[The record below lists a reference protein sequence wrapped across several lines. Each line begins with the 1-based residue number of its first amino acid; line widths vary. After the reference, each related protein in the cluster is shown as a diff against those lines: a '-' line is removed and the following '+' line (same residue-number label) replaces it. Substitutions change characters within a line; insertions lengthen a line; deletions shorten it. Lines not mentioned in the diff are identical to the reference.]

1 MIILSMPLSGPAI
14 PFPALRL
21 SPGVATL
28 FHTRAPDVTRCH
40 WCLTAPPQ
48 DILISKYFGG
58 ASLL

>member
-28 FHTRAPDVTRCH
+28 FHTRA
-40 WCLTAPPQ
+40 LM
-48 DILISKYFGG
+48 
-58 ASLL
+58 